1 MYSFP
6 VRVDRSTL
14 FEKSSSESFYAMDEL
29 AADLRAFLLN
39 HPFLQLTDSKK
50 VRQLNPP
57 DYAKPP
63 LSRVVML
70 AALLAFPPR
79 AATVA
84 LSAKLYFVVFR

>member
-1 MYSFP
+1 
-6 VRVDRSTL
+6 
-14 FEKSSSESFYAMDEL
+14 MDEL

-63 LSRVVML
+63 TVARCYAS
-70 AALLAFPPR
+70 R
-79 AATVA
+79 AASVSPTSRDSCAVC
-84 LSAKLYFVVFR
+84 